1 LRCTSFLRSITS
13 DVRRTDASGY
23 HTSMKTDPS
32 IYEFLATDPEAF
44 RVLTDGLTL
53 NGAYHFASTTL
64 KTVERRLDG
73 LYKPIGHDGPAYVV
87 EFQGQPAPAVWY
99 NLLAKIGL
107 YGEQAPNRQ
116 VQGILIFLQAQ
127 DDPGPPPGAVPP
139 LVRAVHLDRVLPAW
153 RTREPDNPFVAA
165 LAPLIIPEDEKL
177 RAFIP
182 TAWRK
187 IQTAPLVPST
197 RGALGRVLEFWLLER
212 FPFLT
217 TEALRVMLGKFVPIE
232 QSLAY
237 QEIFAKGEARG
248 KAEGE
253 ARGKAE
259 GEARGEVRGETR
271 GKAESM
277 KRLLTRRFG
286 PLPKWAVRRLETA
299 AVADLDAWL
308 EGIFDAQSLEG
319 FIGPRLQGRRPPKA
333 GE

>member
-1 LRCTSFLRSITS
+1 
-13 DVRRTDASGY
+13 
-23 HTSMKTDPS
+23 M
-32 IYEFLATDPEAF
+32 
-44 RVLTDGLTL
+44 
-53 NGAYHFASTTL
+53 
-64 KTVERRLDG
+64 ERRLDG
-73 LYKPIGHDGPAYVV
+73 LYEPIGHDGPAYVV
-87 EFQGQPAPAVWY
+87 EFQGQPVPTVWY

-107 YGEQAPNRQ
+107 YGEQAPDRQ
-116 VQGILIFLQAQ
+116 VQGILIFLQAK
-127 DDPGPPPGAVPP
+127 DDPGPPPGAAPP
-139 LVRAVHLDRVLPAW
+139 LVRAVHLDRVLLAW
-153 RTREPDNPFVAA
+153 RIREPDNPFVAA
-165 LAPLIIPEDEKL
+165 LAPLIIPEDAKL
-177 RAFIP
+177 RAFVP

-197 RGALGRVLEFWLLER
+197 RGALERVLEFWLLER

-237 QEIFAKGEARG
+237 QEIFAKGEA
-248 KAEGE
+248 KGE

-308 EGIFDAQSLEG
+308 EGIFDAQNLEG
-319 FIGPRLQGRRPPKA
+319 LIGPRLQRRRPPKA